1 MILPLRYADEIYHN
15 KGCNYTPYNI
25 FFKSKHQTRIRFLL
39 KIHVSSASWN
49 DITASYEVRIM
60 KAALAVGLG
69 GGADILVD
77 DLIIEVS

>member
-1 MILPLRYADEIYHN
+1 M
-15 KGCNYTPYNI
+15 
-25 FFKSKHQTRIRFLL
+25 

-69 GGADILVD
+69 GGADKLVD
-77 DLIIEVS
+77 DVIIEVS